1 MFFRDESV
9 LIIIHCRETGCV
21 CPILS
26 LCVPEFSNGNFSNNF
41 HQNKM
46 SIQGNGNALI
56 YLILI
61 IIDCQIKLPLNI
73 MDLMTFNSFSEND
86 FKRSVE
92 NSH

>member
-1 MFFRDESV
+1 
-9 LIIIHCRETGCV
+9 
-21 CPILS
+21 
-26 LCVPEFSNGNFSNNF
+26 
-41 HQNKM
+41 M
-46 SIQGNGNALI
+46 SIQGNGNVLI
-56 YLILI
+56 YLFLI